1 MHPKNISIQD
11 YTYDLPEEK
20 IARYPLAERDSSKL
34 LIYKE
39 ARPDDPVGRGKIT
52 EDIYR
57 NIDTHL
63 PENSLLIFNDTKVV
77 EARLLFQKP
86 TGGIIEIF
94 CLEPHEQYAD
104 ITSAMLQQ
112 GKVLWKCLVGGA
124 SKWKRGQVLEKRI
137 IAADKEIIL
146 HGVYVEKR
154 TDHFIIELSWS
165 PGNMSFAEL
174 LHHAGAIPLPP
185 YIKREAEAN
194 DAERYQTIYA
204 QYDGS
209 VAAPTAGLHFTNLL
223 FEKLRLKNIHFDFV
237 TLHVGAG
244 TFKPVKTET
253 LEEHEMHA
261 EFIDVSKK
269 TIENILQNLN
279 YNIVA
284 IGTTSLRTI
293 ESLYWLGV
301 KVWKPELRSGLA
313 LPEQSSGVLLSQW
326 EVYDMREQTVPVK
339 DALQALLDWMEKNNL
354 KRLITKTQIIIAPGY
369 KTKIVQALITNFHQP
384 NSTLLL
390 LIAALIG
397 DDWKKVYDHALQ
409 NGFRFLSYG
418 DGCLLWIPAHLN
430 PPEVRTLL
438 PHTTP

>member
-20 IARYPLAERDSSKL
+20 IARYPLAERDASKI
-34 LIYKE
+34 LIYK
-39 ARPDDPVGRGKIT
+39 DGKIF

-57 NIDTHL
+57 NIDIHL
-63 PENSLLIFNDTKVV
+63 PENSLLIFNNTKVV
-77 EARLLFQKP
+77 EARLIFQKP

-104 ITSAMLQQ
+104 IASAMLQQ
-112 GKVLWKCLVGGA
+112 GKVFWKFLVGGA
-124 SKWKRGQVLEKRI
+124 SKWKRGLVLEKRI

-146 HGVYVEKR
+146 HGAYIEKR

-165 PGNMSFAEL
+165 PANMSFAEL
-174 LHHAGAIPLPP
+174 LHYAGAIPLPP
-185 YIKREAEAN
+185 YIKREAEKN

-209 VAAPTAGLHFTNLL
+209 VAAPTAGLHFTPTI
-223 FEKLRLKNIHFDFV
+223 FEKLNKKNIHVDFI

-244 TFKPVKTET
+244 TFKPVKSKT

-261 EFIDVSKK
+261 EFIDVSKAA
-269 TIENILQNLN
+269 IENILQHLN
-279 YNIVA
+279 DTVVA
-284 IGTTSLRTI
+284 VGTTSLRTI

-301 KVWKPELRSGLA
+301 KVRKPEQNSGIY
-313 LPEQSSGVLLSQW
+313 LSQW
-326 EVYDMREQTVPVK
+326 EAYDLAPQNISPV
-339 DALQALLDWMEKNNL
+339 DALQALLECMEKNNL

-369 KTKIVQALITNFHQP
+369 KPKIVQALITNFHQP

-390 LIAALIG
+390 LVAALIG
-397 DDWKKVYDHALQ
+397 DDWRKVYDFALQ
-409 NGFRFLSYG
+409 NNFRFLSYG
-418 DGCLLWIPAHLN
+418 DGCLLWIKKD
-430 PPEVRTLL
+430 
-438 PHTTP
+438 